1 MAKRHFRVDEVEAL
15 IPSLEQ
21 LFARILQ
28 LRVGLRAVEQKLE
41 RAGVD
46 VADESPGAE
55 DVVEEIPGEGEDV
68 VGTEDFDLSTGAA
81 LTVEPPAVRQARA
94 VFRGFY
100 EALSDGLE
108 QIRALGGEVK
118 DLDLGLVDFLGR
130 RDNEDILL
138 CWRLGEKRIEYWHA
152 VDGGFANRRPLDESA
167 TPTTSRLD

>member
-15 IPSLEQ
+15 IPALER

-41 RAGVD
+41 RAGVEVSD
-46 VADESPGAE
+46 DSPGGE
-55 DVVEEIPGEGEDV
+55 DVVDESRVEGEDV
-68 VGTEDFDLSTGAA
+68 VGTEDFDLSGGAA

-118 DLDLGLVDFLGR
+118 DLDMGLVDFLGR

-152 VDGGFANRRPLDESA
+152 LDAGFANRRPLEEPP